1 MLVGWLV
8 AQRVIHCSSR
18 WNFVPFWG
26 RQQQEK
32 HSKHPQ
38 KCHICLEL
46 FHLFKMEHVEQLNH
60 YFGFDKHGDAL
71 KEAFS
76 YPTHSTKWKN
86 NHHEICFLYR
96 AFSMRRVSPNI
107 IIWPNCLIFHQPKFH
122 WNKRFLSKTLP
133 FGFFGCFLS
142 RLTLVQESEIVKHE
156 ILRLDILM
164 NNVTSG
170 HMLQCQQELLR
181 QTGGQQTAKPRVS
194 HGRLRGGGLKT
205 YVQVKYGCYLNPGI
219 VMKINKSFE
228 ITINHLGFMIIIETS
243 STGGLFFLKKK
254 QVPTAVPKDWILVLW
269 RLRTKS

>member
-1 MLVGWLV
+1 MKFSSQISRNYQSSAQATQLQVYTLFLDTLICDRIDRLVSWLVGWLV

-107 IIWPNCLIFHQPKFH
+107 IIWPNYLIFHQP
-122 WNKRFLSKTLP
+122 SKTLI
-133 FGFFGCFLS
+133 FGFFGRFLG
-142 RLTLVQESEIVKHE
+142 RLTLLQESEIVKHE

-181 QTGGQQTAKPRVS
+181 QTGGQQTAKPRV
-194 HGRLRGGGLKT
+194 HDEAMVG
-205 YVQVKYGCYLNPGI
+205 
-219 VMKINKSFE
+219 FE
-228 ITINHLGFMIIIETS
+228 VVGWKNMCKWNMDVI
-243 STGGLFFLKKK
+243 
-254 QVPTAVPKDWILVLW
+254 
-269 RLRTKS
+269 